1 MTHVE
6 WSRER
11 WSQSVRRRVAGVRE
25 AALARYRDVDLAI
38 VDLDG
43 AWMVRSL
50 NESLHPE
57 PYLVGDSLDSL
68 EEQLGLR

>member
-11 WSQSVRRRVAGVRE
+11 WTQSVRRRVAGVRE

-50 NESLHPE
+50 NEVLHPE

>member
-1 MTHVE
+1 MTHAE

-11 WSQSVRRRVAGVRE
+11 WSQSVRRRVADVR
-25 AALARYRDVDLAI
+25 AAAMARYHDVDLAI

-50 NESLHPE
+50 NEAKQPE
-57 PYLVGDSLDSL
+57 SYLVGDSLDSL

>member
-1 MTHVE
+1 MTHSE

-25 AALARYRDVDLAI
+25 AAKARYRDVDLAI

-43 AWMVRSL
+43 AWMVQSF
-50 NESLHPE
+50 NEAAHPE
-57 PYLVGDSLDSL
+57 PYLVGDSLESI